1 MIYMFYKSMKTEH
14 VNKTI
19 NFKSG
24 LTREL
29 LSAGK
34 RTKIGPVERNMVK
47 YGTEADFGKNRSI
60 AFMNNLCCDIFENI
74 QKKEGIKLNYP
85 PFIIAY
91 NRKNISDLNFA
102 DNFCIPD
109 TEEVLTND
117 YPYPARS
124 IFFNDK
130 IKLEELNQACDSFY
144 NDKKISSS
152 HFLSPVIHEWI
163 HSFHLDYIYNK
174 YGYGGDC
181 EYLKSVYDNRQM
193 PQKTGYNLLLEHET
207 KTLSDKENS
216 LVFDILG
223 EYATKPLNQYL
234 EILAETMSKFIC
246 DSLSEDCKL
255 KKNPFDLIKKTPKEF
270 QEILIKSINL
280 SEFKR
285 QRINNL

>member
-1 MIYMFYKSMKTEH
+1 MFYESMETERI
-14 VNKTI
+14 NSTI

-29 LSAGK
+29 LHLGK
-34 RTKIGPVERNMVK
+34 RTKIGHAERSMVK

-60 AFMNNLCCDIFENI
+60 AFMNGLCCDIFENI
-74 QKKEGIKLNYP
+74 QKKEGVKLNYP
-85 PFIIAY
+85 PFITAY
-91 NRKNISDLNFA
+91 DRKNISDLNSA
-102 DNFCIPD
+102 LNFCIPD
-109 TEEVLTND
+109 TKEVLVNE

-130 IKLEELNQACDSFY
+130 IDLSELNQACDRLY
-144 NDKKISSS
+144 QDKKTSSS
-152 HFLSPVIHEWI
+152 HFLSPIIHEWV
-163 HSFHLDYIYNK
+163 HSFHLDYIYSK
-174 YGYGGDC
+174 YGYGGNC

-207 KTLSDKENS
+207 KTLSDDENS

-234 EILAETMSKFIC
+234 EVLAEAMSKFIC

-255 KKNPFDLIKKTPKEF
+255 KKNPFDLINNTPKEF
-270 QEILIKSINL
+270 REILKKSINL
-280 SEFKR
+280 S
-285 QRINNL
+285 